1 MTKPELPK
9 ALRGF
14 ESIRRTW
21 HHAYQKYGARIMPG
35 EYYVTSSDE
44 LIATTLGSCVSA
56 CIRDP
61 VAGVGGMNHFM
72 LPFKDGDKMAGG
84 GASYRYGNFAMEHMI
99 NDILKNGGRRERLE
113 VKVFGGGN
121 VLPSMTA
128 VGTKNADF
136 VREYLE
142 TEGFNIAS
150 KDLGGPYPRKVVYF
164 PQTGKVLMQRVSM
177 SRRDE
182 EEMTRREL
190 EYRNTLDT
198 KPVEGDIDL
207 F

>member
-1 MTKPELPK
+1 MTHPGLPK

-35 EYYVTSSDE
+35 EYYVTAADE

-61 VAGVGGMNHFM
+61 DVGVGGMNHFM
-72 LPFKDGDKMAGG
+72 LPFRGDAGAADP
-84 GASYRYGNFAMEHMI
+84 GASFRYGNFAMEHMI

-136 VREYLE
+136 VREYLA
-142 TEGFNIAS
+142 TEGFKIVS
-150 KDLGGPYPRKVVYF
+150 QDLGGPYPRKVVYF

-177 SRRDE
+177 TRRDE
-182 EEMTRREL
+182 EEITRREL
-190 EYRNTLDT
+190 EYRNTLET
-198 KPVEGDIDL
+198 KPVAGDIDL